1 MGLDELRAR
10 LDRLLAGPG
19 PRSRAAGLKDALV
32 ELKVAAGQSRDALV
46 AAERE
51 LAAQQQQ
58 LTDAERRGRL
68 ATEIGDRETAVI
80 AGDFAAK
87 HRERIGLLERKV
99 AVIRDELAFVERE
112 YQEVAAEYRSAGTG
126 GGSPASAPVEPSP
139 LREDLF
145 ELDAMKAR
153 ADRDALE
160 QAVKAQLAALKR
172 KLGK

>member
-68 ATEIGDRETAVI
+68 ATEIGDLETAAI

-126 GGSPASAPVEPSP
+126 SPASAPVEPSP

-153 ADRDALE
+153 ADRNALE
-160 QAVKAQLAALKR
+160 RAVKAQLAALKR

>member
-112 YQEVAAEYRSAGTG
+112 YQEVAAEYRSG
-126 GGSPASAPVEPSP
+126 GPGPPAAAPGEPSP

-145 ELDAMKAR
+145 ELDAMKSR
-153 ADRDALE
+153 ADRQALE